1 MKLKQEWPLLVIVAL
16 PFIYLAYTWPQLPE
30 QVPLHWNMKGEIDR
44 YGSKLELLM
53 IPFLLPVL
61 TYLIFLVVPN
71 IDPKDKLNKMGKK
84 LGSIKWLLTTLMS
97 ILALFIIYSV
107 KNESLTN
114 PNYIVLLVGVLYVI
128 LGNYFKTIKPNYFIG
143 IKTPWTLENE
153 TVWKATHQLAGKMWL
168 VGGII
173 VVLSSLLA
181 NKQTNFILFI
191 VITGVISIVP
201 IAYSYFKFKSLKK
214 TNNIKGHI

>member
-1 MKLKQEWPLLVIVAL
+1 MKLKQEWPLLIIIAL
-16 PFIYLAYTWPQLPE
+16 PFMYLAYTWPQLPE

-44 YGSKLELLM
+44 FGSKWELLM

-61 TYLIFLVVPN
+61 TYLIFLVIPN

-107 KNESLTN
+107 KNESLAN

-153 TVWKATHQLAGKMWL
+153 TVWKATHQLAGKMWF
-168 VGGII
+168 VGGI
-173 VVLSSLLA
+173 VVILSSLLA
-181 NKQTNFILFI
+181 DKQTNTILFI
-191 VITGVISIVP
+191 TITVIISMVP
-201 IAYSYFKFKSLKK
+201 IVYSYLKFNNLKK
-214 TNNIKGHI
+214 QTT